1 MENFLTW
8 DVLKTYASFVSIVFM
23 VVEFT
28 KELPLINK
36 IPTKYWSFF
45 ISFVLMIITNIVMN
59 TFKTADIVLYFLQ
72 SISISLGSNGLS
84 NFNKSSITAESSE
97 DTTDNTGKEES
108 EE

>member
-1 MENFLTW
+1 MEQFLTW

-28 KELPLINK
+28 KELKFVKK

-45 ISFVLMIITNIVMN
+45 ISFILLVITNIVMN
-59 TFKTADIVLYFLQ
+59 SFSFIDIFLYLLT

-84 NFNKSSITAESSE
+84 NFNAKNE
-97 DTTDNTGKEES
+97 KK
-108 EE
+108 